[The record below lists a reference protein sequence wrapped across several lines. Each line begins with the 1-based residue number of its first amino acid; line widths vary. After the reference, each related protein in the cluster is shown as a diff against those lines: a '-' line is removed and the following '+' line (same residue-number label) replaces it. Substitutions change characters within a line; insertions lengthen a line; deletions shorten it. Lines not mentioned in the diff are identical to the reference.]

1 MSKNLTSTCKWPMN
15 NANVSRKV
23 FSTIMKSYF
32 KKIMVTINR
41 SLCTR
46 QSLLRED
53 LRSYLSSSILRRMY
67 LNTLRQKVGTEEFK
81 A

>member
-53 LRSYLSSSILRRMY
+53 LRDYLISSMIQEIIDPC
-67 LNTLRQKVGTEEFK
+67 QKIMSK
-81 A
+81 APE